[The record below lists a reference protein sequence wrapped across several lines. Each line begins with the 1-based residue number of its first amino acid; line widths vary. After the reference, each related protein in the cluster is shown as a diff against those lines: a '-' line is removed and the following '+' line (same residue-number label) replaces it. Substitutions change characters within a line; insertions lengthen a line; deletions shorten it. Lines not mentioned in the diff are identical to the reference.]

1 MNSLPTGNYALSIA
15 HPGHELLLHGF
26 LEQAKPFVFILTDGS
41 YVTGHDG
48 MMDSIRVIDAAI
60 KQDKKL
66 KINIKDDSWKR
77 TLMIIQQDRDPDQ
90 KHIKEQQIYSEILN
104 QNTDFFKYYT
114 DFIATTLIKRN
125 IDYVVSDPSEQEN
138 AIHEMCNIMTD
149 IAVDFIKK
157 RTGKNIRQ
165 FYYELERPF
174 SKNPGPEC
182 VHISLD
188 EKAGD
193 RKLNS
198 ILKYPFAL
206 DKLKRYFPINKDLYI
221 NILNAGNG
229 KEAFKE
235 ILKELNPNFFI
246 NEYIFPYTESIFT
259 TDKKPLSETYIER
272 KEEENIMHTITYMN
286 HIKPLKE
293 KIQLI
298 FDSI

>member
-1 MNSLPTGNYALSIA
+1 MNSLPAGNFALSIA

-41 YVTGHDG
+41 YATGKDM
-48 MMDSIRVIDAAI
+48 MMDSIRVIDTAI

-66 KINIKDDSWKR
+66 KINFKDDLWKR
-77 TLMIIQQDRDPDQ
+77 SLMIIQQDRDPEQ
-90 KHIKEQQIYSEILN
+90 KHIKDEQIYSEILN
-104 QNTDFFKYYT
+104 QNTNFFRYYA

-125 IDYVVSDPSEQEN
+125 IDYVICDPSEQEN

-157 RTGKNIRQ
+157 RTGKNIQQ
-165 FYYELERPF
+165 FYYELEKPY

-188 EKAGD
+188 ENAAE

-206 DKLKRYFPINKDLYI
+206 SQLKRYFPISKELSQQI
-221 NILNAGNG
+221 SSTENG
-229 KEAFKE
+229 KEELKQ

-246 NEYIFPYTESIFT
+246 HEYLFPYNAAVLN
-259 TDKKPLSETYIER
+259 TDKKPLSEIYIER
-272 KEEENIMHTITYMN
+272 KAEENISHTITYMN